1 MKGLGALR
9 PGEKVVVRR
18 AAPRAQFSRFW
29 KAKENASS
37 IWNGHDTIACPTF
50 AQVIHR
56 NTSMRKVACLLQ
68 VDDGPLQSKLGF
80 YEEEPLLGA

>member
-1 MKGLGALR
+1 VRQVQLARGGRSAFTR
-9 PGEKVVVRR
+9 EGECIIDDRT
-18 AAPRAQFSRFW
+18 FY
-29 KAKENASS
+29 
-37 IWNGHDTIACPTF
+37 WNGHDTIACPTF
-50 AQVIHR
+50 PQVINR

>member
-1 MKGLGALR
+1 VKKLSC
-9 PGEKVVVRR
+9 
-18 AAPRAQFSRFW
+18 AAPLRERSFQILEGEGECIIDDKTFY
-29 KAKENASS
+29 
-37 IWNGHDTIACPTF
+37 WNGHDTIACPTF

-68 VDDGPLQSKLGF
+68 VDDGPPQSKLGF